1 LKKNNYSIAI
11 VCAIL
16 ETGGAERVI
25 STLSNY
31 VIAYFKNIEII
42 CWRNTSVFY
51 AIDEKVKITMI
62 PFESQ
67 KKSIIGQMKWFRKY
81 IKLNSYDLVLSFL
94 APFNIITSLSLIGL
108 TVPLIVA
115 ERSDPRRAPTSNFV
129 RIIRNFSYLFADV
142 ILTQTENNKRYFS
155 SFLQKKCNVIFNP
168 VFLNPELLGKALTT
182 QKTKK
187 IVSVA
192 RLKKSKN
199 LLLLFDAFADISRQY
214 NDYILVI
221 YGEGDMRSIL
231 EKRISELNLEH
242 KIFLPGQITDIHNQI
257 LDADIFV
264 LTSNYE
270 GMPNALIEAMCLGL
284 PCISTKVS
292 GAVDLIQNQ
301 ENGIL
306 VNINDKSELIN
317 AMTEL
322 LNNKTKSEQIAKQA
336 ISIYS
341 CLNIKIIAE
350 QWMSVILS
358 TIEKIPK

>member
-11 VCAIL
+11 VCATL
-16 ETGGAERVI
+16 STGGAERVI

-31 VIAYFKNIEII
+31 MVVYFKSIEII

-51 AIDEKVKITMI
+51 AIDERVKITMI

-67 KKSIIGQMKWFRKY
+67 KRSITGQMKWFRKY
-81 IKLNSYDLVLSFL
+81 MKLNSYDLVLSFL

-108 TVPLIVA
+108 AVPLIVA
-115 ERSDPRRAPTSNFV
+115 ERNDPRHVPTSYIL
-129 RIIRNFSYLFADV
+129 RIVRNFSYLFADV
-142 ILTQTENNKRYFS
+142 ILTQTENNKRYFP

-168 VFLNPELLGKALTT
+168 VFLNTELLGKALTT

-192 RLKKSKN
+192 RLERQKN
-199 LLLLFDAFADISRQY
+199 QLLLLDAFADISRQY

-221 YGEGDMRSIL
+221 YGEGDLRSIL
-231 EKRISELNLEH
+231 EKRISDLKLEH
-242 KIFLPGQITDIHNQI
+242 KIFLPGQVTDIHNQI

-264 LTSNYE
+264 LSSNYE

-322 LNNKTKSEQIAKQA
+322 LNNKTKSKQIAKQA
-336 ISIYS
+336 TSIYS
-341 CLNIKIIAE
+341 CLNINVIAE

-358 TIEKIPK
+358 TIDKISK